1 MVLTPRQRVAA
12 AIRGES
18 VDRLPVG
25 PLATHCC
32 AELIGATLREY
43 TLSAKTLA
51 HAVSAYAESF
61 PVDAVWVSADTWVT
75 AEAMGADVAFTGVDQ
90 PLGGVGNSVVHKV
103 ADVASIPAPNVKRHG
118 RYPLMIEATK
128 RVREAVG
135 EDRSVVA
142 CFDQYPFSTACA
154 LLGVQRAMIA
164 PLEEPLLLEA
174 TMRKAADFA
183 VAYGKALADAGADV
197 LSAGDS
203 PAGLLG
209 PALYEEIAAPLEREV
224 IARLKEEA
232 GLPVTLHICGDSTRL
247 LPSMTRTGAD
257 VLELDHQVPIEE
269 AVDACGPDV
278 AIWGNLDPVGLLLS
292 ATPEEVAQAT
302 QALVRQ
308 VRGLG
313 HPRFIVSSGCTLAVG
328 TPRENIHSMV
338 SAVGNSLHTVEQRT
352 RA

>member
-1 MVLTPRQRVAA
+1 MAFTPRQRVAA

-25 PLATHCC
+25 PLATHYC
-32 AELIGATLREY
+32 AELIGATLQEY
-43 TLSAKTLA
+43 TLSAKTMA

-90 PLGGVGNSVVHKV
+90 PLGGTGNSVVRKA
-103 ADVASIPAPNVKRHG
+103 ADVASIPTPDVERRG
-118 RYPLMIEATK
+118 RYPLMVEATK

-135 EDRSVVA
+135 ADRSVVA

-154 LLGVQRAMIA
+154 LMGVQRAMIA
-164 PLEEPLLLEA
+164 PFEEPALLEA

-197 LSAGDS
+197 LSGGDS

-209 PALYEEIAAPLEREV
+209 PAFYEEIAAPLEREV
-224 IARLKEEA
+224 ITRLQEET
-232 GLPVTLHICGDSTRL
+232 GLPVTLHICGDSSRL
-247 LPSMTRTGAD
+247 LLPMAGTGAD
-257 VLELDHQVPIEE
+257 VLELDHQVSIEE
-269 AVDACGPDV
+269 AVNVCGPNV

-292 ATPEEVAQAT
+292 ATAEDVAEAT
-302 QALVRQ
+302 EGLVQQ
-308 VRGLG
+308 VRRLG
-313 HPRFIVSSGCTLAVG
+313 HPRFIVSGGCTLAVG
-328 TPRENIHSMV
+328 TPSENIHSMV
-338 SAVGNSLHTVEQRT
+338 SAVANTLHAAE
-352 RA
+352 